1 MTLLKTFGRAA
12 ILAAL
17 ALTAATGISQANNKK
32 LLWVQP
38 MRNHPVHRLMQQG
51 FLDKCKELGY
61 TCDIVGNP
69 SATQWDVA
77 GSLPLAEAAIS
88 RTKYDAIGV
97 YGPDPAI
104 FPFISK
110 LAAEGFPI
118 VTWHVLPKEGS
129 VEGLKAATG
138 EDIANAGTNAAIA
151 IGDKLG
157 GKGTVAVTQ
166 GASNDTENAMSDA
179 FRKTIAE
186 KYPNIKVLDT
196 QMEGF
201 EPSAAEAKAIAIL
214 QGNPDVTAAFGTT
227 GNSIQ
232 TWSGAARKAGRDVVI
247 IGMDYI
253 RQNLD
258 IVKAG
263 NAYGI
268 VAQPLYEESAK
279 VAELLAA
286 LAEGKKVEYM
296 NPLPAAVITAKD
308 LDKYYKIL
316 DAAGQ

>member
-1 MTLLKTFGRAA
+1 MTRTTLGK
-12 ILAAL
+12 AAL
-17 ALTAATGISQANNKK
+17 FAAVALLSATGLSQANDKK

-38 MRNHPVHRLMQQG
+38 MRDHPVHRLMQQG

-61 TCDIVGNP
+61 TCEIVGNP

-77 GSLPLAEAAIS
+77 GTLPLAEAAIA
-88 RTKYDAIGV
+88 RTKFDAIGV

-110 LAAEGFPI
+110 LAHEGFPI
-118 VTWHVLPKEGS
+118 VTWHVLPKEGT
-129 VEGLKAATG
+129 VDGLKAATG
-138 EDIANAGTNAAIA
+138 EDIANAGTNAAVA
-151 IGDKLG
+151 MGDKLG
-157 GKGTVAVTQ
+157 GKGVIAVTQ

-179 FRKTIAE
+179 FRKTIAA
-186 KYPNIKVLDT
+186 KYPGIKVLDT

-201 EPSAAEAKAIAIL
+201 EPSAAEAKAVAIL
-214 QGNPDVTAAFGTT
+214 QGNPDVNGAFSTT
-227 GNSIQ
+227 GNGIQ
-232 TWSGAARKAGRDVVI
+232 TWSGAARKADRKVVI

-258 IVKAG
+258 IVKKG
-263 NAYGI
+263 DAYGI

-279 VAELLAA
+279 TAELLAA
-286 LAEGKKVEYM
+286 LAEGKPVAYLT
-296 NPLPAAVITAKD
+296 PLPAAVITAAD

-316 DAAGQ
+316 DSAGQ

>member
-1 MTLLKTFGRAA
+1 MKVIFGKTA
-12 ILAAL
+12 IAAAL
-17 ALTAATGISQANNKK
+17 AVMAAAGTAQALEKK

-38 MRNHPVHRLMQQG
+38 MRDHPVHRLMQQG

-61 TCDIVGNP
+61 TCEVVGDP
-69 SATQWDVA
+69 SATKWDVA
-77 GSLPLAEAAIS
+77 ATLPLAEAAIA
-88 RTKYDAIGV
+88 RTKFDAIAV

-110 LAAEGFPI
+110 LSKEGFPI
-118 VTWHVLPKEGS
+118 VTWHVLPPEGS
-129 VEGLKAATG
+129 VPGLKAATG
-138 EDIANAGTNAAIA
+138 EDIPNAGANAAIA
-151 IGDKLG
+151 IGDKIG

-166 GASNDTENAMSDA
+166 GSSNETENLMSDS

-186 KYPNIKVLDT
+186 KYPDIKVLDT

-201 EPSAAEAKAIAIL
+201 EPSAAEAKAVAIL
-214 QGNPDVTAAFGTT
+214 QGNPDVTAAFSTT
-227 GNSIQ
+227 GNGIQ

-263 NAYGI
+263 GAYGI

-279 VAELLAA
+279 TAELLVA
-286 LAEGKKVEYM
+286 LAEGKTVPYLT
-296 NPLPAAVITAKD
+296 PLPAAVITAKD
-308 LDKYYKIL
+308 LDPYYKIL
-316 DAAGQ
+316 ESAGQ